1 MRGWCQI
8 LCLSA
13 LTLTI
18 AAQQPSPGEAEA
30 IQALR
35 AQRYEEA
42 LASLEGLLQRHP
54 NDPRLWTLRGMALS
68 GLGRPAQSIASYE
81 EALKRQSD
89 YLPALQGA
97 ADVEFRTGRPQ
108 ARERLERIVLLEPDN
123 RTAQAMLG
131 ELAYRRRDCPVA
143 VRYFDKSGD
152 AVEADPV
159 VLRHYAHCLFVV
171 RRPAEAAPAF
181 RRLVSLRPDDDAL
194 RYNLGLSLFE
204 AGRHTEAAETLLPLV
219 SESQPEPDVLSLL
232 ADAQRAALDTP
243 GAVATLQKSIR
254 LYPRGERFY
263 LQLAELC
270 MEHSSYDLGLEVT
283 EIGVKNL
290 PDSSSILTMHG
301 ILLAQLGFYEKA
313 EAAFEQ
319 AAFLDPGEQA
329 ATLSLSLTLQRTG
342 RVEESIDVLRD
353 RVRNSPEDEVAA
365 FFLGQ
370 ALIRKGITPK
380 DEEFVEAR
388 SALERSAAALPN
400 EASPRVE
407 LGKLYLKEGQ
417 VQRAI
422 EVLGEAVELAP
433 SNRRATY
440 QLMIALRR
448 AGRNKE
454 AADLASQV
462 RQQLQ
467 RDKQDEVRRNRYR
480 LVKSEP

>member
-89 YLPALQGA
+89 YVPALQGA

-219 SESQPEPDVLSLL
+219 SVWWSNDLCAPDS
-232 ADAQRAALDTP
+232 
-243 GAVATLQKSIR
+243 AVAAWPSTVTNRNES
-254 LYPRGERFY
+254 RF
-263 LQLAELC
+263 
-270 MEHSSYDLGLEVT
+270 G
-283 EIGVKNL
+283 
-290 PDSSSILTMHG
+290 
-301 ILLAQLGFYEKA
+301 
-313 EAAFEQ
+313 EAA
-319 AAFLDPGEQA
+319 
-329 ATLSLSLTLQRTG
+329 
-342 RVEESIDVLRD
+342 
-353 RVRNSPEDEVAA
+353 
-365 FFLGQ
+365 
-370 ALIRKGITPK
+370 
-380 DEEFVEAR
+380 
-388 SALERSAAALPN
+388 
-400 EASPRVE
+400 
-407 LGKLYLKEGQ
+407 EG
-417 VQRAI
+417 
-422 EVLGEAVELAP
+422 
-433 SNRRATY
+433 
-440 QLMIALRR
+440 
-448 AGRNKE
+448 
-454 AADLASQV
+454 
-462 RQQLQ
+462 
-467 RDKQDEVRRNRYR
+467 
-480 LVKSEP
+480 